1 MNDLWRGG
9 ILYLLII
16 TGQSL
21 WMLRKMARS
30 RTVRRETG
38 IFLAALFL
46 FFFGIT
52 NIKGH
57 FFIHSD
63 LTVILW
69 ILMAGLVWN
78 RGETE
83 KRKRGE

>member
-9 ILYLLII
+9 ILYLAAV
-16 TGQSL
+16 TGLYLRML
-21 WMLRKMARS
+21 WKMARS
-30 RTVRRETG
+30 KAVRRETG
-38 IFLAALFL
+38 VFLAALCL

-63 LTVILW
+63 LTALIW
-69 ILMAGLVWN
+69 ILAVPLVYS
-78 RGETE
+78 RGEETS
-83 KRKRGE
+83 GE